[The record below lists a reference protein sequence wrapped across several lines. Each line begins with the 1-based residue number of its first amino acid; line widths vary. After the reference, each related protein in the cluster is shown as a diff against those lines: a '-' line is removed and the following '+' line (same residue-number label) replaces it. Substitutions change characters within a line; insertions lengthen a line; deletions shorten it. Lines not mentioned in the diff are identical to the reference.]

1 MRRGRA
7 SALWE
12 MGGLSASSG
21 GFSRGLIALGGIV
34 LVAAESGR
42 HLLRG
47 RIEWR
52 PLLAQLE
59 QVGVKS
65 LSVVNLT
72 AIFVGM
78 VMALQL
84 GTFLAKFGAKIFVS
98 RIVGIALV
106 RELGPVLAALM
117 LAGRVGAGITAEL
130 GSMNVT
136 EQIDALRALGANPIV
151 KLVLPRI
158 IALVIMLP
166 LLAGLADVIGIA
178 GAYVIAVNELGVS
191 GDFYVSSMI
200 QYMTLA
206 DVLSGIGKAV
216 FFALIIGFIACYNG
230 LTVTGGADGVGRA
243 TTSTVVASSISVL
256 VADFFLTKLF
266 LLL

>member
-1 MRRGRA
+1 MGLLPA
-7 SALWE
+7 SELWSVAGE
-12 MGGLSASSG
+12 DRD
-21 GFSRGLIALGGIV
+21 SRLVESV
-34 LVAAESGR
+34 LFRIGAITLLAKETLR
-42 HLLRG
+42 KFLRG
-47 RIEWR
+47 RVEWR
-52 PLLAQLE
+52 AILAQLE
-59 QVGVKS
+59 EIGVRS

-84 GTFLAKFGAKIFVS
+84 GTFLAKFGAKMFVS

-130 GSMNVT
+130 GSMTVT
-136 EQIDALRALGANPIV
+136 EQVDAMRAMGANPV
-151 KLVLPRI
+151 SKLVLPRI

-166 LLAGLADVIGIA
+166 LLTGLADLIGIA
-178 GAYVIAVNELGVS
+178 GGYVIAVNELGVS

-200 QYMTLA
+200 QYMTIG
-206 DVLSGIGKAV
+206 DVVSGIAKSV
-216 FFALIIGFIACYNG
+216 FFALIIGFVACYNG
-230 LTVTGGADGVGRA
+230 LTVTGGADGVGRN
-243 TTSTVVASSISVL
+243 TTATVVGASITIL